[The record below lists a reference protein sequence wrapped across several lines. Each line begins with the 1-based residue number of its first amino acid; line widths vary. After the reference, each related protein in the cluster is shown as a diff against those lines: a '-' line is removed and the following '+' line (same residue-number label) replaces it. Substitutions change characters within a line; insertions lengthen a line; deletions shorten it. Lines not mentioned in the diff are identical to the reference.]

1 VTWAVVHGD
10 ASWADLDRLT
20 PNERGAI
27 GDLLSAWVTTGP
39 PQDRRR
45 TVAGMTLFEHHL
57 EDRVAVTYFVD
68 ENQRLIGRWH
78 SSPRM
83 GVPYTVVGNR

>member
-27 GDLLSAWVTTGP
+27 DDLPSTWVTTGP
-39 PQDRRR
+39 PQDHQW
-45 TVAGMTLFEHHL
+45 TVAGMGLFEHHL
-57 EDRVAVTYFVD
+57 EDRIAVTYLVD
-68 ENQRLIGRWH
+68 DEQ
-78 SSPRM
+78 PA
-83 GVPYTVVGNR
+83 VGPGPP